1 MKGKAWV
8 GIKFD
13 NAVGDCT
20 GKGAR
25 RQYFRCKPK
34 FGKFLPPHYI
44 LPLSTNDMKD
54 ELAAMGGAKLWRQMD
69 SNGNGL
75 LSCAEFDKFI
85 VQQLPQL
92 HFAPAILQAFKR
104 TGGDSVD
111 NLLTAKHA
119 DALVANICYYV
130 DLWVAFATGLSGDE
144 GGLADRRLDEAAS
157 LGPALQRLSLDED
170 EDLAEVFSAMDA
182 DGGGVVRFQEFAAW
196 VETRKPPPDMASV
209 PEAVAAPKKR
219 KSAKKPAIA
228 VRQTI
233 TSNRRTGTPKA
244 ATPKQSTPRRS
255 DSSKKKPKNFGN
267 FRPLVA
273 AIKGKEAVKGFGV
286 GMRVKTQLEDTRA
299 EGGVSEE
306 RGVVKYIGKFDSDM
320 KGKTWVGIKFDNTV
334 GDCTGKGARK
344 QYFRCKP
351 KFGKFLP
358 PHYISLLSTNDMKDE
373 LAAMGGAKLWRQM
386 DSNGNG
392 LLSCAEF
399 DKF

>member
-1 MKGKAWV
+1 MATPKKPEAISGEAQSKPPRKDSSKKKPKNFGNFRPLVAAIKGKEALKELGVGMRVKTQLEDTRAEGGVSEERGVVKYIGKLDSDIKGKTWV

-44 LPLSTNDMKD
+44 SLLSPNDMKD

-85 VQQLPQL
+85 AEQLPQL

-119 DALVANICYYV
+119 EALVANTCYYV

-157 LGPALQRLSLDED
+157 LGPALQCLGLDED

-196 VETRKPPPDMASV
+196 VETRKPPPV
-209 PEAVAAPKKR
+209 TPVLPT
-219 KSAKKPAIA
+219 PA
-228 VRQTI
+228 
-233 TSNRRTGTPKA
+233 TGTMLPLCLFKIIDHFKA
-244 ATPKQSTPRRS
+244 
-255 DSSKKKPKNFGN
+255 
-267 FRPLVA
+267 
-273 AIKGKEAVKGFGV
+273 
-286 GMRVKTQLEDTRA
+286 M
-299 EGGVSEE
+299 
-306 RGVVKYIGKFDSDM
+306 
-320 KGKTWVGIKFDNTV
+320 
-334 GDCTGKGARK
+334 
-344 QYFRCKP
+344 
-351 KFGKFLP
+351 
-358 PHYISLLSTNDMKDE
+358 
-373 LAAMGGAKLWRQM
+373 
-386 DSNGNG
+386 
-392 LLSCAEF
+392 
-399 DKF
+399 